1 MQGGIEVNM
10 RADQSADQ
18 LSRRKALRII
28 VGSAGAAVSLPA
40 LGKPVSASIAAC
52 HVVPRAPASATGNR
66 VAQFF
71 NPEQLEEI
79 AALSET
85 IIPTDDHSPG
95 ARDAGVHEYI
105 DDVVAIADQKTKDQ
119 WTAGLTAVDSM
130 AAQSCG
136 RRFVECDA
144 GRQTELL
151 EKLAVNE
158 DHPQTAEERFF
169 VTLKRATVE
178 GYYTSAIGIHQDLQY
193 QGNEALPDFLG
204 CTHPEHRKIA
214 DCRLPIADWK
224 TRNQSTDYADFTD
237 S

>member
-1 MQGGIEVNM
+1 MPE
-10 RADQSADQ
+10 DQSARQ
-18 LSRRKALRII
+18 LSRRKALGII
-28 VGSAGAAVSLPA
+28 VGSAGAAAGLPA
-40 LGKPVSASIAAC
+40 LGKPAPASIAAC
-52 HVVPRAPASATGNR
+52 PIVGSAPAASTTGNR

-105 DDVVAIADQKTKDQ
+105 DDVVAIADQRTKDQ
-119 WTAGLTAVDSM
+119 WTEGLAAVDSM

-136 RRFVECDA
+136 RRFTDCDA

-151 EKLAVNE
+151 EKLAANE

-169 VTLKRATVE
+169 VCLKRATVE
-178 GYYTSAIGIHQDLQY
+178 GYYTSTIGIHQDLQY
-193 QGNEALPDFLG
+193 QGNEALPDFPG
-204 CTHPEHRKIA
+204 CTHPEHKKIA
-214 DCRLPIADWK
+214 D
-224 TRNQSTDYADFTD
+224 
-237 S
+237 

>member
-1 MQGGIEVNM
+1 MP
-10 RADQSADQ
+10 ADQSADQ

-52 HVVPRAPASATGNR
+52 HAVPAVSVPSAAGTH

-95 ARDAGVHEYI
+95 ASAAGVHEYI
-105 DDVVAIADQKTKDQ
+105 DDVVAIADQKTKNV
-119 WTAGLTAVDSM
+119 WTAGLAAVDSM
-130 AAQSCG
+130 AEESCG
-136 RRFVECDA
+136 KKFAQCDA
-144 GRQTELL
+144 GQQNELL
-151 EKLAVNE
+151 QKLAANE
-158 DHPQTAEERFF
+158 DHPQTPEERFF

-178 GYYTSAIGIHQDLQY
+178 GYYRSAIGIHQDLQY
-193 QGNEALPDFLG
+193 QGNEALPDFPG

-214 DCRLPIADWK
+214 D
-224 TRNQSTDYADFTD
+224 
-237 S
+237 